1 MIPLSLLEIIM
12 KPQDFA
18 MAGVVTATLVYVG
31 LIVGGLLWMF
41 ETFLTI
47 ITK

>member
-1 MIPLSLLEIIM
+1 M

-18 MAGVVTATLVYVG
+18 MAGVVAATCVYVG

-41 ETFLTI
+41 ETFLMI

>member
-1 MIPLSLLEIIM
+1 M

-18 MAGVVTATLVYVG
+18 MAGVVVATFVYVG
-31 LIVGGLLWMF
+31 LIVGGILWMF
-41 ETFLTI
+41 ETFLKV

>member
-1 MIPLSLLEIIM
+1 M

-18 MAGVVTATLVYVG
+18 MAGVVAATFVYVG
-31 LIVGGLLWMF
+31 LMVVGILWMF
-41 ETFLTI
+41 ETFLKV